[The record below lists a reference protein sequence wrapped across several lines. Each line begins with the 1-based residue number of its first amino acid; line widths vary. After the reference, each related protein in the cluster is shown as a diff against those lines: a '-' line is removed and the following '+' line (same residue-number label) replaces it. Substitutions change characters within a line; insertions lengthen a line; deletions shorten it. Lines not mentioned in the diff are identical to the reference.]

1 MNIIDDFKILLNDL
15 KNQFNNE
22 SPEIFKEKIVY
33 QKKEYV
39 LTTDLYSQN
48 KLIQIA
54 KKYHSDCEII
64 SEELN
69 NYHDLMKF
77 KNSIVVMD
85 PLDGTHN
92 FLFGL
97 PMWGLSY
104 TVFSKNR
111 EAIESY
117 IGLPVIGILLVF
129 KDNKIYLYSLAPE
142 NTIKEISLKKEKIE
156 LSKQMIA
163 FDNQFYKD
171 SNRMK
176 KNFNLLVE
184 NAFTTRISGSSVF
197 DIAMIVLGGLNARI
211 WHQTEIYDIAPA
223 HAFLQSN
230 GFLINMNSG
239 QKAVLT
245 DRFLMATLDESLY
258 KQLDIIGFMK
268 KGIESDR

>member
-1 MNIIDDFKILLNDL
+1 MNIIDDLKILLNDL

-39 LTTDLYSQN
+39 LKTDLYSQN
-48 KLIQIA
+48 ALIQIA

-117 IGLPVIGILLVF
+117 IGLPMIDILLVF
-129 KDNKIYLYSLAPE
+129 KDNKIYIHSLAPE
-142 NTIKEISLKKEKIE
+142 NIIKEISLKTEKTE

-171 SNRMK
+171 SIRIK
-176 KNFNLLVE
+176 KNFILLVE
-184 NAFTTRISGSSVF
+184 NVFTIRISGSAVF
-197 DIAMIVLGGLNARI
+197 DIAMIVIGRLNARI
-211 WHQTEIYDIAPA
+211 WHQTEFYDIAPA
-223 HAFLQSN
+223 HAFFKNN

-245 DRFLMATLDESLY
+245 DRFVMATLDESLY
-258 KQLDIIGFMK
+258 RQLDIVGFTK
-268 KGIESDR
+268 KGTESD